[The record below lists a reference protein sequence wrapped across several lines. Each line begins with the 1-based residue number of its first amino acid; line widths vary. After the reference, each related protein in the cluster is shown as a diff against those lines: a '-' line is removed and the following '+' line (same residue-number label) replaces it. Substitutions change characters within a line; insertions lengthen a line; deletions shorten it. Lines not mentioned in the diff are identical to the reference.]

1 MSVLNPLSLS
11 QRRMPVKQILTGL
24 SRFQRMLLV
33 ADGTVTEMLE
43 QYLAEKIKVLKIYE
57 KIESDTKQINSR
69 HRAFMQQGDA
79 GPVLEREVLL
89 QGQHTL
95 QPWIHAESTIVL
107 NHLAQGFR
115 TDLLASREPIGRLWE
130 KYQVETFKT
139 LLDFEK
145 RPAGTLAKH
154 FGISPTDSLISRTY
168 DVYSGG
174 KLIMIIT
181 ETFPALFF
189 QDGS

>member
-24 SRFQRMLLV
+24 SRFQRMFLV

-43 QYLAEKIKVLKIYE
+43 QYLAEKIKVLKLYE
-57 KIESDTKQINSR
+57 KIESDTQKISPR
-69 HRAFMQQGDA
+69 HRDFLEQADV

-95 QPWIHAESTIVL
+95 NNWVHAESTILL
-107 NHLAQGFR
+107 NHLEQGFR

-130 KYQVETFKT
+130 KYQVETFKSI
-139 LLDFEK
+139 LDFEK
-145 RPAGTLAKH
+145 RPTGDLAEH
-154 FGISPTDSLISRTY
+154 FGISPAEALISRTY
-168 DVYSGG
+168 NVYSGG

-181 ETFPALFF
+181 EAFPARFF
-189 QDGS
+189 QD